1 MTNQN
6 QKEIVGTVF
15 GVGKAF
21 ENDTKAVAIHAEIEN
36 KNEELISGM
45 YVNAL
50 IDLLLFEHEIDELLL
65 KELDEMISS
74 YKEGN

>member
-1 MTNQN
+1 MSQI
-6 QKEIVGTVF
+6 KKCYEP
-15 GVGKAF
+15 
-21 ENDTKAVAIHAEIEN
+21 
-36 KNEELISGM
+36 
-45 YVNAL
+45 VNAL